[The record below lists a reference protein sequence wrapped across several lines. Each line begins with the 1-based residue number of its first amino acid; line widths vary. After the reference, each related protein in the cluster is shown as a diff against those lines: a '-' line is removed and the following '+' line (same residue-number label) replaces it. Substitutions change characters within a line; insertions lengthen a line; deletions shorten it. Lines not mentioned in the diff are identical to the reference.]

1 MSAGTA
7 KLLAHL
13 WSPEPWGLPHV
24 TGTGL
29 GYVWRGDTRTTA
41 EPALV
46 LAHGPPRWHCWWA
59 PEPWVS
65 QLLGLSI
72 AAYFLCCQPG
82 TKEEW
87 LHLWHPPGAGNQPRV
102 RKAESGQEICNPGS
116 FTQEEVVPFYQS
128 NVIPVLLKILQ
139 GTDLGEPWCAP
150 NSSYG
155 NSCSFGVFAEGL
167 RNKRWLPSAGMPPSL
182 EDYSQHLGASQQPDG
197 RVMPHRSRSPPAST
211 DLWKLAHSL
220 LLWTAISKLHCQACW
235 RMSTTSPG
243 LQLRPSDTWSGT
255 SSQDVSMMWPS
266 LACDQREKKGEK
278 TKSNHFT
285 FLTGSFWKLLVSA
298 LGTRQ

>member
-87 LHLWHPPGAGNQPRV
+87 LHLWHPPGARNQPRV

-128 NVIPVLLKILQ
+128 MWYQCSSKSSKEQILGSPGAPLILPMETAAHLGFLLRAWGIRDGSLQLECLPHWRITHSIWVPASSQMAGWCLTGLGLLLQVQICESWHIPFSCEQQSPSCTAKHAGECPPLHLAFSWGHLIH
-139 GTDLGEPWCAP
+139 GLGQAHRMSPWCGHHWPVTRERKKEKRQKVIILRFWLA
-150 NSSYG
+150 
-155 NSCSFGVFAEGL
+155 VFE
-167 RNKRWLPSAGMPPSL
+167 NF
-182 EDYSQHLGASQQPDG
+182 
-197 RVMPHRSRSPPAST
+197 
-211 DLWKLAHSL
+211 LWV
-220 LLWTAISKLHCQACW
+220 
-235 RMSTTSPG
+235 P
-243 LQLRPSDTWSGT
+243 
-255 SSQDVSMMWPS
+255 
-266 LACDQREKKGEK
+266 
-278 TKSNHFT
+278 
-285 FLTGSFWKLLVSA
+285 
-298 LGTRQ
+298 